1 MSDSRKANPSV
12 SPNPLLLAILIGIGV
27 LVACGL
33 TFALLDL
40 RRVSPETSVSI
51 AAARKATSPVYPTA
65 TLFPGAPAFP
75 DAPTGPATLLPT
87 VDFKLV
93 GTPPPPDETADFLEE
108 ATENAEAPVPVVTE
122 LPISTPPVPAPPS
135 GTYLTFTDPNLKVS
149 FEYPDNWFVEPTG
162 GVGED
167 ITLQNIDPGKVGM
180 TKGIVVVTPDHF
192 NIEIGYNPGALEGYS
207 SFEEWVD
214 IVEQQVPAENRISRV
229 NLENVDGH
237 RAIQLVST
245 DVTDP
250 DTVFGVILIE
260 KNKDVYFIRV
270 IPANTEYTEIL
281 NHILKS
287 MHLP

>member
-1 MSDSRKANPSV
+1 MSDSRKTNPSV
-12 SPNPLLLAILIGIGV
+12 SPNPLLLAILIAIGV

-33 TFALLDL
+33 TFILLDL
-40 RRVSPETSVSI
+40 RRVPLETPVSI
-51 AAARKATSPVYPTA
+51 AAARKATLPIYLTA

-93 GTPPPPDETADFLEE
+93 GTPPPPDETADFIEE
-108 ATENAEAPVPVVTE
+108 ATENAKDPLPVVTE
-122 LPISTPPVPAPPS
+122 LPISTPPVPVPPS

-149 FEYPDNWFVEPTG
+149 FEYPANWFVEPTG

-167 ITLQNIDPGKVGM
+167 ITLQNVDPNKIGM

-192 NIEIGYNPGALEGYS
+192 NIELEYLPDVLGKYS

-214 IVEQQVPAENRISRV
+214 SIEQGIPKENRTSRMS
-229 NLENVDGH
+229 LKDVDGN
-237 RAIQLVST
+237 ATIEIAY
-245 DVTDP
+245 TDP
-250 DTVFGVILIE
+250 VGSDISIREIFIE
-260 KNKDVYFIRV
+260 KGRGVYHLRV
-270 IPANTEYTEIL
+270 IPANTKYTEIL
-281 NHILKS
+281 AHILKS